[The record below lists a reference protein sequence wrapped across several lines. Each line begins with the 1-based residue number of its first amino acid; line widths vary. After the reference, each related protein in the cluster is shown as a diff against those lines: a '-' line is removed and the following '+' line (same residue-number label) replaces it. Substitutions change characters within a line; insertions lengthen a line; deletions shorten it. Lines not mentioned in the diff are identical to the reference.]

1 MLKVLMKALEP
12 LWKVKMMV
20 KPLLLRTLLQ
30 RFLVESM
37 LV

>member
-1 MLKVLMKALEP
+1 MLKVLMKALEL

-20 KPLLLRTLLQ
+20 KPLLLRILLQ